1 MPGGVTLGAL
11 LIITPVAVSV
21 NRLAGNTALGHNG
34 LPI

>member
-11 LIITPVAVSV
+11 LITPVAVSV